1 MVERKRSFSPIRT
14 KYPGVYVILG
24 TDPLGD
30 PQRIFYVS
38 YRRAGKQHFEKIGRE
53 GDRTEDGDKITEA
66 VAAGIRSDKIK
77 GRVLPNRERRE
88 AERAEKKA
96 IAERWTFDKLWNEYQ
111 AGKPEAKRSAT
122 DETNFTKHLSPT
134 FGDKEPREI
143 VPLDVDRLRMKLS
156 KKLKAGTVKNVL
168 ELLRRLS
175 NFAANKR
182 LCDPLPFRVTMPKV
196 NNLKTED
203 LNAGQMARLLG
214 ILHDGTVTEKDG
226 TKTTLDPDA
235 REIMLMA
242 IYTGMRR
249 GEIFRLTWEDVDFR
263 RGFITLREPKGGTD
277 QTIPLP
283 EEARELL
290 EHRPRRKDCPYIF
303 PGRVIRK
310 KDGSKEYRPKADAS
324 KNLRAIREAAKLP
337 KDFRPM
343 HGLRHVFASM
353 LASSGEVDLYTLQRL
368 LTHKSPTMTQRYA
381 HLTDAALK
389 RGSDVMSRIVKEAKE
404 TAGGA

>member
-1 MVERKRSFSPIRT
+1 MVEQKRSFSPIRT
-14 KYPGVYVILG
+14 KYPGVYIVLG

-30 PQRIFYVS
+30 PQRIFYMS
-38 YRRAGKQHFEKIGRE
+38 YRVKGKQYFEKAGRE
-53 GDRTEDGDKITEA
+53 GEEVDGEKMSAA
-66 VAAGIRSDKIK
+66 VAANVRSDKIRGK
-77 GRVLPNRERRE
+77 KLPNRARRE
-88 AERAEKKA
+88 KERAEKKA
-96 IAERWTFDKLWNEYQ
+96 VAERWTFDKLWKEYNT
-111 AGKPEAKRSAT
+111 GKPEEKRSAT
-122 DETNFTKHLSPT
+122 DETNFTKHLSPA
-134 FGDKEPREI
+134 FGDKEPREL

-175 NFAANKR
+175 NFAKKKH
-182 LCDPLPFRVTMPKV
+182 LCDPLPFPVTMPKV

-203 LNAGQMARLLG
+203 LNAKQMARLLT
-214 ILHDGTVTEKDG
+214 ILRDGTVTEKDG
-226 TKTTLDPDA
+226 TKTTLDPA
-235 REIMLMA
+235 SREIMLLA

-249 GEIFRLTWEDVDFR
+249 GEIFRLTWDDVDFR

-283 EEARELL
+283 DEARELL

-303 PGRVIRK
+303 PGRGGK
-310 KDGSKEYRPKADAS
+310 MKADAS
-324 KNLRAIREAAKLP
+324 KHFRAIREAAKLP

-353 LASSGEVDLYTLQRL
+353 LASSGQVDLYTLQRL

-381 HLTDAALK
+381 HLTDTALK
-389 RGSDVMSRIVKEAKE
+389 RGSNVMSRIVKEAKE
-404 TAGGA
+404 TAGGGA

>member
-1 MVERKRSFSPIRT
+1 MERKRSFSPIRT
-14 KYPGVYVILG
+14 RYPGVYVILG

-30 PQRIFYVS
+30 PQRIFYIS
-38 YRRAGKQHFEKIGRE
+38 FRRNGKQHFEPVGRE
-53 GDRTEDGDKITEA
+53 GDRTEDGKKITEA

-77 GRVLPNRERRE
+77 GRLLPNRERRE

-96 IAERWTFDKLWNEYQ
+96 VAERWTFDKLWTEYK
-111 AGKPEAKRSAT
+111 AGKPEEKRSAT
-122 DETNFTKHLSPT
+122 DETNFTKHLFPA

-143 VPLDVDRLRMKLS
+143 APLDVDRLRMKLS
-156 KKLKAGTVKNVL
+156 KKLKAGTVKNIL

-175 NFAANKR
+175 NFAKKKQ
-182 LCDPLPFRVTMPKV
+182 LCDPLSFPVTMPKV

-203 LNAGQMARLLG
+203 LNAGQMAALLT
-214 ILHDGTVTEKDG
+214 ILRDGTVTDKDG
-226 TKTTLDPDA
+226 KETTLDPDA
-235 REIMLMA
+235 REIMLLA

-283 EEARELL
+283 EEAREFL
-290 EHRPRRKDCPYIF
+290 EARPREKTKEGKEIPYIF
-303 PGRVIRK
+303 PGRGGK
-310 KDGSKEYRPKADAS
+310 MKADAS
-324 KNLRAIREAAKLP
+324 KHFRAIREAAKLP
-337 KDFRPM
+337 ADFRPM

-389 RGSDVMSRIVKEAKE
+389 RGSNVMSRIVADAGK
-404 TAGGA
+404 AGGESR